1 MSQYYNP
8 NRKRNLYD
16 KNSKGICEKRG
27 RFSFEH
33 IISKNRYDDCMSR
46 TARLIL
52 SQSFY
57 HIITRGNNRNTVFRI
72 EADYL
77 YFLDLIAKYKKE
89 LPFNIYHYCLMPNHV
104 HLLIQTKNAKNFSV
118 FMKKLNLSYFHYYRK
133 HYGWIGHF
141 WQGRFKSQTVGKD
154 EYFIQCGKYIER
166 NPVRAKLVTKSEEY
180 RYSSARYYL
189 KGEVNDLITR
199 DFMYGDLGKTES
211 DRQLKYQ
218 EMVIDDIVKNNYKKT
233 VWGSDKQR
241 HNESKKIK
249 YHGKYVK

>member
-1 MSQYYNP
+1 
-8 NRKRNLYD
+8 
-16 KNSKGICEKRG
+16 
-27 RFSFEH
+27 
-33 IISKNRYDDCMSR
+33 
-46 TARLIL
+46 
-52 SQSFY
+52 
-57 HIITRGNNRNTVFRI
+57 
-72 EADYL
+72 
-77 YFLDLIAKYKKE
+77 
-89 LPFNIYHYCLMPNHV
+89 
-104 HLLIQTKNAKNFSV
+104 
-118 FMKKLNLSYFHYYRK
+118 MKKLNLSYFHYYRK

-241 HNESKKIK
+241 YNESKKIK
-249 YHGKYVK
+249 YHHPSEGLPDFMEKQAPNWAVKKTQGVLERLQNYKK